1 MLAYT
6 SRSRKFNQGKLEI
19 IDLIKSFLDL
29 GLTVFV
35 CEEKEK

>member
-6 SRSRKFNQGKLEI
+6 SRSGKFNQGKLEI
-19 IDLIKSFLDL
+19 IDLIRSFLDL
-29 GLTVFV
+29 GLTV